1 MESEWIDGMKVFLHV
16 HGINLYRIYTLSP
29 KQLVAEI
36 LHQVE
41 SRKPYKLWD
50 KLHINWFAAF
60 VFRWKSPMS
69 ASGCISNIHPALE
82 GLGLKGRPKIWPMN
96 SGVFLIDSHE
106 VVNNQQISGPTWL
119 PDYLIIPNSSYC
131 KLQDVFFDHFS
142 TRKPQK
148 VPLTPWIRY
157 LHCFVTST
165 LYKLKPN
172 KRNLV
177 GKMHSTWWI
186 WPCQGYSELLQSGSK
201 RKWFVSKSLTYHR
214 ISSWKV
220 GGVVFLLLVYKDH
233 LQ

>member
-1 MESEWIDGMKVFLHV
+1 MKVFLHV

-36 LHQVE
+36 LHHLE

-60 VFRWKSPMS
+60 VFRWKTIS

-96 SGVFLIDSHE
+96 SGLFLIDSHE
-106 VVNNQQISGPTWL
+106 VVNFQQISGPNLTTV
-119 PDYLIIPNSSYC
+119 SSEILLTVSC
-131 KLQDVFFDHFS
+131 KMSSKSSNHFLNLQASEGTFD
-142 TRKPQK
+142 
-148 VPLTPWIRY
+148 PWIPY

-186 WPCQGYSELLQSGSK
+186 
-201 RKWFVSKSLTYHR
+201 
-214 ISSWKV
+214 
-220 GGVVFLLLVYKDH
+220 
-233 LQ
+233 

>member
-36 LHQVE
+36 LHQAE

-119 PDYLIIPNSSYC
+119 RDYLIIPNSSYC
-131 KLQDVFFDHFS
+131 KLQDVFFNHFLNS
-142 TRKPQK
+142 QASEGTFD
-148 VPLTPWIRY
+148 PLDTVSSLFCHIYTVQVETEQTESGWKDAFHLVDMTMPGLLRTSPKWIKTQMVRFKIID
-157 LHCFVTST
+157 LS
-165 LYKLKPN
+165 P
-172 KRNLV
+172 
-177 GKMHSTWWI
+177 
-186 WPCQGYSELLQSGSK
+186 
-201 RKWFVSKSLTYHR
+201 
-214 ISSWKV
+214 
-220 GGVVFLLLVYKDH
+220 H
-233 LQ
+233 LQLESRWCCFPFVGL